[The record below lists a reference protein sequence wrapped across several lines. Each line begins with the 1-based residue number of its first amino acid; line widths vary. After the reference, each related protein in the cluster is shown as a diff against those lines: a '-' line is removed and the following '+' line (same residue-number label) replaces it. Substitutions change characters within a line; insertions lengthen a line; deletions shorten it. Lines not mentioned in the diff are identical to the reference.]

1 VRRCEASAI
10 ALSACLLCLASACE
24 NTLDPSSRLTNLRL
38 LAVEA
43 DKPAAEPGETVS
55 LRALYANNDDASLQ
69 WGYALCDG
77 ASSSAALD
85 CLRALDPSSLQ
96 VAPDQTEFSFTMPE
110 PSAQGKRP
118 VSIGVAVIVCPGQI
132 VSGDSHGIPLACE
145 VAGKPLDINDF
156 EMGVKRIFYTD
167 QSPNQNP
174 SIAAIT
180 LDGEP
185 WPADALKTITA
196 CTRDT
201 EDVADCKAPFR
212 HTLKVEPEED
222 AVESF
227 IDNDGKRVNEQVVA
241 QFYATGGTFEYDVRT
256 IDAAETRFIAQK
268 SDVGKTL
275 TLHFVIRDSRG
286 GVSWQTRTLSVS
298 SD

>member
-1 VRRCEASAI
+1 
-10 ALSACLLCLASACE
+10 
-24 NTLDPSSRLTNLRL
+24 LDPSSRLTNLRL

-55 LRALYANNDDASLQ
+55 LRALYESSGEAALQ

-96 VAPDQTEFSFTMPE
+96 VASDQTEFSFTMPA

-118 VSIGVAVIVCPGQI
+118 VSIGVAVIVCPGEI
-132 VSGDSHGIPLACE
+132 VPGESHGVPLACE

-156 EMGVKRIFYTD
+156 EMGVKRVFYAD
-167 QSPNQNP
+167 GGPNQNP
-174 SIAAIT
+174 RIAAIT
-180 LDGEP
+180 LDGAA
-185 WPADALKTITA
+185 WRADELKSITA

-201 EDVADCKAPFR
+201 EDVEDCKAPFR
-212 HTLKVEPEED
+212 HTLKVEPEEG

-227 IDNDGKRVNEQVVA
+227 IDNDEKRVNEQVVA

-256 IDAAETRFIAQK
+256 IDAANTRFIAQK
-268 SDVGKTL
+268 SDAGKTL

-286 GVSWQTRTLSVS
+286 GVSWQTRTLEVTA
-298 SD
+298 D